1 MNTAAIT
8 LTPTP
13 SVVVVTV
20 NEHAPQVATVS
31 DPDKTGRS
39 IVLNVQGASQ
49 VVVNAPAGTEVVVNR
64 GGAS

>member
-20 NEHAPQVATVS
+20 NEHATQVATVS

-49 VVVNAPAGTEVVVNR
+49 VVNAPAGTEVVVNR